1 RKMMG
6 RERVSPD
13 GGKPPST
20 AESCFCSQWMLPDG
34 GKPWKLHADGER
46 TYFDNFISD
55 YLKKSGFLNTAEC
68 FENEARIMRV
78 IPPEFDHYPRGIL
91 YDVWS
96 DRGSSSQNQA
106 PNVAAII
113 DTTPQIIREGYS
125 IQHLSHGKIV
135 ASGGPGMKP
144 FICYIETRQSVTTSE
159 AHSLSILDVRF
170 KPGSNMFAT
179 SSADKTVKVWDANRP
194 ARLLFSFVGH
204 NASVRSLDFNPFK
217 ETLCSSDNY
226 DEIKVWDLNRKCNIA
241 SSMEGGSIVRFQP
254 GSGTLLAV
262 AKRNVITILDSKS
275 MGVKYRLQG
284 HTKNIR
290 SLCWSASGKTIASV
304 SDDDVRVWS
313 LSLDGQCTY
322 EYPSKG
328 NMFASVVFHPR
339 HRNVLV
345 VGGFQWMELL
355 ILENG
360 QIRCISAFSSRCGKS
375 VPGLAACTENESI
388 ATTHKSVVNIWK

>member
-1 RKMMG
+1 MVG
-6 RERVSPD
+6 
-13 GGKPPST
+13 ST
-20 AESCFCSQWMLPDG
+20 VFT
-34 GKPWKLHADGER
+34 LHAN
-46 TYFDNFISD
+46 FDNFISD
-55 YLKKSGFLNTAEC
+55 YLNKSGFLNTAEC
-68 FENEARIMRV
+68 FQNEARIMRV

-96 DRGSSSQNQA
+96 HRGSSSQNQA

-125 IQHLSHGKIV
+125 IQHLSRFESNQRLFLSCDFSSDGKIV

-179 SSADKTVKVWDANRP
+179 SSADKTVKVWDANRT

-226 DEIKVWDLNRKCNIA
+226 DEIKVWDLNRKCKIA
-241 SSMEGGSIVRFQP
+241 SYMEGGSIVRFQP

-284 HTKNIR
+284 HTKNIC
-290 SLCWSASGKTIASV
+290 SLCWSAGGKTIASV

-360 QIRCISAFSSRCGKS
+360 QIRCISAFSSRSGKS

>member
-1 RKMMG
+1 MVG
-6 RERVSPD
+6 
-13 GGKPPST
+13 ST
-20 AESCFCSQWMLPDG
+20 VFT
-34 GKPWKLHADGER
+34 LHAN
-46 TYFDNFISD
+46 FDNFISD
-55 YLKKSGFLNTAEC
+55 YLKKSGFLNTAES

-78 IPPEFDHYPRGIL
+78 IPPEFDHYPRGTL

-113 DTTPQIIREGYS
+113 DTTPRIIREGYS
-125 IQHLSHGKIV
+125 IQHFSHGKIV
-135 ASGGPGMKP
+135 ASGGTGMKP

-170 KPGSNMFAT
+170 KPGSTMFAT

-204 NASVRSLDFNPFK
+204 NASVRSLDFNPLK

-262 AKRNVITILDSKS
+262 AKRNVTTILDSKS

-290 SLCWSASGKTIASV
+290 SLCWSASGKTIASI